1 VRSFMMR
8 LKRRRCDVAQLSE
21 RCRGISSVK
30 ILLEVLLSIVLH
42 PIAVILMWINLFGRT
57 DLNGIQKSIW
67 AITGILWGIGPIL
80 YFLVGGGELW

>member
-1 VRSFMMR
+1 
-8 LKRRRCDVAQLSE
+8 
-21 RCRGISSVK
+21 VK

-57 DLNGIQKSIW
+57 DLNGIQKTIW

>member
-1 VRSFMMR
+1 
-8 LKRRRCDVAQLSE
+8 
-21 RCRGISSVK
+21 VK